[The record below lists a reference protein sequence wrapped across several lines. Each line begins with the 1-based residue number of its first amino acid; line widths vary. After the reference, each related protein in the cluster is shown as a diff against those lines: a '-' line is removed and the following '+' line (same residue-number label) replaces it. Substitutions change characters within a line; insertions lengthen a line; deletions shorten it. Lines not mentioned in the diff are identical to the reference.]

1 MLADF
6 GFTAMFLSLLCAIYA
21 AVLSLAVTRADK
33 RQWLASARNAAIAA
47 WPLLTLACF
56 CLIYLLLNEHFEIE
70 YVARVSSRAMPW
82 YLKATALWGGQA
94 GSLLFWAWLMSGYT
108 ALVMM
113 RDWRHERDMQPY
125 VIAATMCTLAFFI
138 GLNVFVENPFTKL
151 WIDRFGQTSAAFLAP
166 SGAQPFAPTDGQ
178 GLNPLL
184 RHPGMII
191 HPPMLY
197 LGFVGF
203 VIPYSFAIAALA
215 VRRSDDIWIRITRRW
230 TLISWL

>member
-94 GSLLFWAWLMSGYT
+94 GSLLVFSL
-108 ALVMM
+108 
-113 RDWRHERDMQPY
+113 
-125 VIAATMCTLAFFI
+125 
-138 GLNVFVENPFTKL
+138 LN
-151 WIDRFGQTSAAFLAP
+151 S
-166 SGAQPFAPTDGQ
+166 
-178 GLNPLL
+178 
-184 RHPGMII
+184 
-191 HPPMLY
+191 
-197 LGFVGF
+197 
-203 VIPYSFAIAALA
+203 
-215 VRRSDDIWIRITRRW
+215 
-230 TLISWL
+230 